1 MKHLKY
7 ISVCLTKST
16 HNIRKLLLGNSQL
29 CHVWCVTTCSL
40 FPLDESASKS
50 RSSVRGRRGSEKSS
64 VAKLFDDNLNQ
75 DVQEGGGGGGG
86 GGGGREGGG
95 GGFQNEGAVSTS
107 GDSGGPHMEEDS
119 SPKSVSA
126 DEKLEHPLFP
136 WQTKKQ
142 SHLSA
147 SRRQVDMP
155 GLGTVVES
163 SAAPGDKGNL
173 VHTTTV
179 PTRRQNELSLR
190 EPVDASSSVSFQEQ
204 LLQQQKQLQE
214 QLMKLQL
221 QGGRGYSSE
230 DALKNR
236 GGRGEERLGEEWKA
250 MQKRVKEMEALLERE
265 KADHSEK
272 QVSHEE

>member
-1 MKHLKY
+1 M
-7 ISVCLTKST
+7 
-16 HNIRKLLLGNSQL
+16 
-29 CHVWCVTTCSL
+29 
-40 FPLDESASKS
+40 FPLDESGPKS
-50 RSSVRGRRGSEKSS
+50 QSSVRGRRGREKSS

-86 GGGGREGGG
+86 S
-95 GGFQNEGAVSTS
+95 QNEGTVSTS
-107 GDSGGPHMEEDS
+107 GDGGGPHMEEDS
-119 SPKSVSA
+119 SSKSVSA
-126 DEKLEHPLFP
+126 EEKLEHPLFP

-179 PTRRQNELSLR
+179 PARRQNEFSVK
-190 EPVDASSSVSFQEQ
+190 ETVDASSSVSFQQQ
-204 LLQQQKQLQE
+204 LPRQQKQLQE
-214 QLMKLQL
+214 QVMKLQL
-221 QGGRGYSSE
+221 QGGGGYSSE
-230 DALKNR
+230 GALKSQGR
-236 GGRGEERLGEEWKA
+236 RGEERLGEEWKA

-265 KADHSEK
+265 KANHSEK
-272 QVSHEE
+272 QVGHMRNKLVYWM

>member
-1 MKHLKY
+1 LKHLKY

-16 HNIRKLLLGNSQL
+16 RNIRKVLLGNSQL
-29 CHVWCVTTCSL
+29 CHVWCVSTCSL
-40 FPLDESASKS
+40 FPLDESAPKS

-75 DVQEGGGGGGG
+75 DVQEGGGGGG
-86 GGGGREGGG
+86 REGGG
-95 GGFQNEGAVSTS
+95 GGGSQNEGAVSTS
-107 GDSGGPHMEEDS
+107 GDGGGPHMEEDS

-147 SRRQVDMP
+147 SRRQVDVP

-214 QLMKLQL
+214 QLIKLQL
-221 QGGRGYSSE
+221 QGGGGYSSE
-230 DALKNR
+230 DVLKNQGR
-236 GGRGEERLGEEWKA
+236 RGEERLGEEWKA

-265 KADHSEK
+265 KANNSEK

>member
-1 MKHLKY
+1 M
-7 ISVCLTKST
+7 
-16 HNIRKLLLGNSQL
+16 
-29 CHVWCVTTCSL
+29 WCVTFSTCSL

-75 DVQEGGGGGGG
+75 DVQDGGGRGGG

-95 GGFQNEGAVSTS
+95 GGFQNKGAVSTS

-179 PTRRQNELSLR
+179 PTRRQYELSVR
-190 EPVDASSSVSFQEQ
+190 EAVDSSSSVSFQEQ

-214 QLMKLQL
+214 QVMKLQL
-221 QGGRGYSSE
+221 QGGGGYSSE
-230 DALKNR
+230 GALKNR

-272 QVSHEE
+272 QVGHMRNNWFAGCRKLEP